1 MRQTL
6 RLIWTFF
13 KFNLQMAFAYRL
25 DTLINILINLTWLGW
40 ELFSLSII
48 FTNTTN
54 LSGWGPGELV
64 ALLGIFRL
72 VNTLM
77 STLLWPATEKFNT
90 SVRDGSLD
98 YTLLQPSNSLFVITF
113 SRMVIWRAWDLLL
126 GIGLITVGLRMSA
139 QLVTPLRAMY
149 FLVLALAGVVVL
161 YSLWVVLI
169 ALTFWFTK
177 FDNNVTILQ
186 ALLDTGRYPA
196 TIYPFWLRAIITF
209 LVPIAVATTV
219 PMQALRGELSGAQ
232 VLFFTGIAAG
242 ALLIAYRIW
251 KAGVRQYSG
260 ASS

>member
-1 MRQTL
+1 MRNVFKL
-6 RLIWTFF
+6 LASFL
-13 KFNLQMAFAYRL
+13 KFNLQMALAYRV
-25 DTLINILINLTWLGW
+25 DTIINILLNLTWLGW
-40 ELFSLSII
+40 ELLGLSII
-48 FTNTTN
+48 FANTTN

-77 STLLWPATEKFNT
+77 SSLIWPATERFNT

-98 YTLLQPSNSLFVITF
+98 YTLLQPVNSLFMISF
-113 SRMVIWRAWDLLL
+113 SRIVIWRSWDLIL
-126 GIGLITVGLRMSA
+126 GVILVATGLTMSA
-139 QLVTPLRAMY
+139 QLITPLSVSY
-149 FLVLALAGVVVL
+149 FIALTVGGTIIL

-186 ALLDTGRYPA
+186 ALLDAGRYPA
-196 TIYPFWLRAIITF
+196 SIYPLWLRAIITY

-219 PMQALRGELSGAQ
+219 PLQALRGELSLMQ
-232 VLFFTGIAAG
+232 VIMFLSIAVI
-242 ALLIAYRIW
+242 ALIVATRIW